1 MDPHRR
7 SPFTYVLAL
16 CSCVA
21 GLATAQDLPQEAEQP
36 VTYYVGPLDGL
47 FCMGLADE
55 GREASSG
62 SDGHL
67 PHDRP

>member
-1 MDPHRR
+1 MKAGAREVTVD
-7 SPFTYVLAL
+7 
-16 CSCVA
+16 CSN
-21 GLATAQDLPQEAEQP
+21 QFKRAEQP

-55 GREASSG
+55 GRWSSSG